1 MKKIQMFGTFAVLF
15 STISAFAQEAVEAAA
30 QSCPKCP
37 ECSSGFGLAFFFLL
51 AGLAGG
57 FFVAR
62 NYFAKNSKPQG
73 NDNFIELD
81 AKSRE
86 IDELKSQLKKKDDE
100 IAEAKTEM
108 EKVSEKTANVL
119 KKADEKY
126 FEEISNSSLH
136 SPMNRQVEMI
146 IDKLKADL
154 PSFGVRNYLESISV
168 RIEQFNS
175 AVRTKDGT
183 EALRVAELFVKDY
196 EEAKD
201 TYKEEK

>member
-1 MKKIQMFGTFAVLF
+1 MKKIQMFGAFAVLF
-15 STISAFAQEAVEAAA
+15 STVSAFAQEAA

-62 NYFAKNSKPQG
+62 NYFAKNSKPQS
-73 NDNFIELD
+73 NDHFLELD
-81 AKSRE
+81 AKSRK
-86 IDELKSQLKKKDDE
+86 IDELKLQLKKKDDE
-100 IAEAKTEM
+100 ISEAKSEM

-126 FEEISNSSLH
+126 FEEISNSSLR

-175 AVRTKDGT
+175 AIRTKDGT
-183 EALRVAELFVKDY
+183 EAIRVAELFVKDY

>member
-1 MKKIQMFGTFAVLF
+1 MKKIQMFGVFAVLF
-15 STISAFAQEAVEAAA
+15 STISAFAQEAA

-62 NYFAKNSKPQG
+62 NYFAKNSKPQS
-73 NDNFIELD
+73 NNNFIELD

-86 IDELKSQLKKKDDE
+86 IDELKMQLKKKDDE
-100 IAEAKTEM
+100 IAEAKAEM

-126 FEEISNSSLH
+126 FEEISNSSLR
-136 SPMNRQVEMI
+136 SPLNRQVEMI

-154 PSFGVRNYLESISV
+154 PSFGVRNYLGSISV

-175 AVRTKDGT
+175 AIRTKDGT

>member
-1 MKKIQMFGTFAVLF
+1 MKKTQMFGVFAVLF
-15 STISAFAQEAVEAAA
+15 STVSAFAQEAA

-62 NYFAKNSKPQG
+62 NYFAKNSKPQS
-73 NDNFIELD
+73 NNNFIELD
-81 AKSRE
+81 AKSSE
-86 IDELKSQLKKKDDE
+86 IDELKMQLKKKDDE
-100 IAEAKTEM
+100 IAEAKAEM

-175 AVRTKDGT
+175 AIRTKDGT

>member
-1 MKKIQMFGTFAVLF
+1 MKKTQMFGVFAVLF
-15 STISAFAQEAVEAAA
+15 STVSAFAQEAA

-62 NYFAKNSKPQG
+62 NYFAKKSKPQS
-73 NDNFIELD
+73 NNNFIELD

-86 IDELKSQLKKKDDE
+86 IDELKLQLKKKDDE
-100 IAEAKTEM
+100 ISEAKSEM

-126 FEEISNSSLH
+126 FEEISNSSLR

-154 PSFGVRNYLESISV
+154 PLFGVRNYLESISV

-175 AVRTKDGT
+175 AIRTKDGT

>member
-1 MKKIQMFGTFAVLF
+1 MKKIQMFGVFAVLF
-15 STISAFAQEAVEAAA
+15 STVSAFAQEAA

-62 NYFAKNSKPQG
+62 NYFAKNSKPQS
-73 NDNFIELD
+73 NNNFIELD

-86 IDELKSQLKKKDDE
+86 IDELKMQLKKKDDE
-100 IAEAKTEM
+100 IAEAKAEM

-126 FEEISNSSLH
+126 FEEISNSSLR
-136 SPMNRQVEMI
+136 SPLNRQVEMI

-154 PSFGVRNYLESISV
+154 PSFGVRNYLGSISV

-175 AVRTKDGT
+175 AIRTKDGT

>member
-1 MKKIQMFGTFAVLF
+1 MKKIQMFGAFAVLF
-15 STISAFAQEAVEAAA
+15 STVSMFAQEAA

-62 NYFAKNSKPQG
+62 NYFAKNSKPQS
-73 NDNFIELD
+73 NDHFLELD

-86 IDELKSQLKKKDDE
+86 IDELKLQLKKKDDE
-100 IAEAKTEM
+100 IAEAKSEM

-126 FEEISNSSLH
+126 FEEISNSSLR
-136 SPMNRQVEMI
+136 SPLNRQVEMI

-175 AVRTKDGT
+175 AIRTKDGT